1 MRLDEDFAPYEVLG
15 FTVGSRYSRSEIME
29 AESRL
34 LATGW
39 YKSVTMR
46 WVAGSE
52 DAIQLVVV
60 TEDAVYSKVSSF
72 NVGSPSMHPPCL
84 LPRSIQTDVT
94 TMLLAKENPSKQT
107 LSDVQEKVERW
118 YHDQGYV
125 CAKVKGFQV
134 SEAGAL
140 ECHVDEG
147 IVTSI
152 SVSCEDEAGQPTG
165 CYTKKEIVLEALPK
179 AVSPLHLFD

>member
-52 DAIQLVVV
+52 DTIQLVVL
-60 TEDAVYSKVSSF
+60 TEDAGYNKLSSF
-72 NVGSPSMHPPCL
+72 NVGSPSCL
-84 LPRSIQTDVT
+84 LPRSIQSDVT
-94 TMLLAKENPSKQT
+94 TMLQAKENPSKQT

-125 CAKVKGFQV
+125 CAKVTGFRI

-152 SVSCEDEAGQPTG
+152 SVSCEDETGQPTG
-165 CYTKKEIVLEALPK
+165 CYTKKEIVLDALPR
-179 AVSPLHLFD
+179 AVSFLVST